1 MQVRDKVALITGA
14 AHRVGKAVALRLAKN
29 GAHIVLNYYASAPAA
44 AGTQAELEALGVE
57 VLPIRANV
65 ADPDSVN
72 GMVAQAIDHFGRI
85 DILVN
90 NAALFDKTLF
100 LKMTVDDWDRVMN
113 TNLRG
118 PFLCARAVAPH
129 MLKLDEALIV
139 NITDLSGLVPTRH
152 MLAHSVSKAGLI
164 SLTQALALELRP
176 TVRVNAI
183 APGPVIP
190 PPDYDAAT
198 QQQVA
203 QRTLLKRWASGDH
216 VAQAVMFLVE
226 NDYVTAEVV
235 RVDGGELIGWRDK
248 LERAGT

>member
-1 MQVRDKVALITGA
+1 
-14 AHRVGKAVALRLAKN
+14 
-29 GAHIVLNYYASAPAA
+29 
-44 AGTQAELEALGVE
+44 
-57 VLPIRANV
+57 
-65 ADPDSVN
+65 
-72 GMVAQAIDHFGRI
+72 
-85 DILVN
+85 
-90 NAALFDKTLF
+90 
-100 LKMTVDDWDRVMN
+100 
-113 TNLRG
+113 
-118 PFLCARAVAPH
+118 